1 MSMNQLSVWVNH
13 PHWSIQLIVKT
24 LSETLKRKI
33 VKPKEGYNL
42 RSCTNNDLIVPPKT
56 RVDCQGFSYHAVK
69 FSNKLPIDIR
79 NAKVCKSQTFVN
91 MGVDSRGGQGGASP
105 PLFLGLKTNNSDV
118 IMTSSLNNAPHFWN
132 PAQCPPL
139 GWIWDNLPSKW
150 FFPQSSYYHA
160 LQSAKSFG

>member
-1 MSMNQLSVWVNH
+1 M
-13 PHWSIQLIVKT
+13 KT

-56 RVDCQGFSYHAVK
+56 RVNCQGFSYHALK

-91 MGVDSRGGQGGASP
+91 MGVDSRGGAGG
-105 PLFLGLKTNNSDV
+105 GL
-118 IMTSSLNNAPHFWN
+118 APHF
-132 PAQCPPL
+132 
-139 GWIWDNLPSKW
+139 
-150 FFPQSSYYHA
+150 
-160 LQSAKSFG
+160 FGVEEQ